1 MCNLFLLYIY
11 DTLQGQIMYKSIF
24 ILIIGSVVLC
34 TLPSCYAPMYPG
46 LRMYPPAPRVIQPI
60 DNRGDKNALPSNPNF
75 VQSYTKHKKSKTNS
89 KFGALVRS
97 IEFEY
102 DISDTISI
110 TPRLTSGYDEGEMT
124 GLLTIM
130 LDQYEL
136 TYEDN
141 HPEVREYVEEISY
154 ESERSSNGN
163 QLLYNDPIRAGIANN
178 NKEKQNKVI
187 NRSQLYNSAKYLL
200 EAEDARLIQRSK
212 TLYFIIQFTNC
223 EIAVY
228 PSKEQIGVLKRMI
241 LKHYFN

>member
-110 TPRLTSGYDEGEMT
+110 IPRLTSGYDEGEMT

-241 LKHYFN
+241 LKHY